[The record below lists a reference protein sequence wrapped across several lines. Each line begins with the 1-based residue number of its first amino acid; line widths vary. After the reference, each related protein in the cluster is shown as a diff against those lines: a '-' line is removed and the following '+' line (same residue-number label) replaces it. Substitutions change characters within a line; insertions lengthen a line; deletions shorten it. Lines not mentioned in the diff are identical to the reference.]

1 MQHIYRVGNMDCAHC
16 AAEVERGVAQLPGV
30 TSVSVDF
37 ATTRMVVIG
46 EVAPEALRARVEALG
61 KTLTGASQITPQ
73 AQRGATGFARYLL
86 ASPPAR
92 FALAGAALMLAGV
105 VAGLLLPHLP
115 LNSLLYSAA
124 MLVALLPIARQG
136 LRTLRVQRTFSVNLL
151 MTIAGVGA
159 LLIGEYFEG
168 ALVIFL
174 FAIGE
179 ALEGYTAD
187 RARDSLRDL
196 LALRPTEAWRQ
207 EEGGLRAV
215 PVEALNIGDTL
226 IVRPGERVPM
236 DGRVLAGSSAVDQ
249 APITGE
255 SVPVDK
261 RPDDTVFAGSING
274 SGTLTIAV
282 THLAADNT
290 LARIIQLV
298 EQAQS
303 QRASAQR
310 LIDRFAAWYTP
321 AVTVMALLVA
331 VVPAL
336 FGAALGETAAGHGTL
351 YRAISLLVIACPCAL
366 VISTPV
372 TLISAITAAAQRGVL
387 IKGGIHLENLGALR
401 ALIFDK
407 TGTLTQGRPQVVRL
421 TSVAS
426 DAQTLRLAA
435 AVEAHSAHPLARAV
449 TAAAQEKGLVVPAA
463 SDVSAIDGLGVRG
476 KVEGRMVT
484 VGRLTP
490 GDAEA
495 LPALRAAVAESE
507 AAGQTTFGV
516 WEDETL
522 IGVIAVA
529 DQPRPASAPVLRQL
543 HAMGLQTVMASG
555 DAPAAAA
562 AIGRLVGVGDVRA
575 GLLPQDKV
583 EVVRSVRQAAGVT
596 GMVGDGVNDAP
607 ALAAASVGIAMGGAG
622 SAQAMETADVVL
634 LADDLKQL
642 PYAIRLGRFARRLIV
657 ANIALSLGLK
667 LAFLAL
673 AIFGEPSLW
682 LAIVAD
688 VGMMLVVV
696 INGMRPLRLA

>member
-1 MQHIYRVGNMDCAHC
+1 MQHIYRVGNMDCANC

-30 TSVSVDF
+30 TAVSVDF

-46 EVAPEALRARVEALG
+46 EVSPEALRGRVEALG
-61 KTLTGASQITPQ
+61 KTLAGAAQVAPGS
-73 AQRGATGFARYLL
+73 QRGAAGFARYLL
-86 ASPPAR
+86 ASPAAR

-115 LNSLLYSAA
+115 LSSVLYGTA

-151 MTIAGVGA
+151 MTVAGVGA
-159 LLIGEYFEG
+159 LLIGEYSEG

-174 FAIGE
+174 FALGE

-196 LALRPTEAWRQ
+196 LALRPAEAWRQ
-207 EEGGLRAV
+207 EAGGLRAV
-215 PVEALNIGDTL
+215 PVETLRIGDTI
-226 IVRPGERVPM
+226 IVRQGERVPM

-261 RPDDTVFAGSING
+261 QAGDGVFAGSING
-274 SGTLTIAV
+274 SGTLTLEV

-290 LARIIQLV
+290 LARIIHLV
-298 EQAQS
+298 EQAQT

-321 AVTVMALLVA
+321 AVAVLALLVA
-331 VVPAL
+331 VVPAAL
-336 FGAALGETAAGHGTL
+336 GAPLGETAAGHGTL

-372 TLISAITAAAQRGVL
+372 TLISAITAAARRGVL
-387 IKGGIHLENLGALR
+387 IKGGLHLENLGALR
-401 ALIFDK
+401 ALILDK

-421 TSVAS
+421 AS
-426 DAQTLRLAA
+426 ATGDAYMLRLAA

-449 TAAAQEKGLVVPAA
+449 EAAARQKGLDVPAA
-463 SDVSAIDGLGVRG
+463 SGVRAISGLGVRG
-476 KVEGRMVT
+476 TVEGRLVT

-490 GDAEA
+490 DAA
-495 LPALRAAVAESE
+495 DVPPALRAPVAQGE
-507 AAGQTTFGV
+507 AAGHTTFGV
-516 WEDETL
+516 WEGEAM

-562 AIGRLVGVGDVRA
+562 AIGRQVGVGDVRA

-583 EVVRSVRQAAGVT
+583 DVVHSVRRAAGVT

-673 AIFGEPSLW
+673 ALFGEPSLW
-682 LAIVAD
+682 LAILAD

-696 INGMRPLRLA
+696 ANGMRPLRLA